1 MSQIPTPDTMAWRRD
16 GYRILLNEDGVML
29 HVPANRTF
37 EQAEARALIGLFNE
51 IAAAAEHGDTFDA
64 PRAPTSDEVRAM
76 SHDSREK
83 YAARRAMR
91 AIEAEFTD
99 VLTNPDVI
107 PF

>member
-1 MSQIPTPDTMAWRRD
+1 MSQTPTPD
-16 GYRILLNEDGVML
+16 
-29 HVPANRTF
+29 
-37 EQAEARALIGLFNE
+37 E
-51 IAAAAEHGDTFDA
+51 I
-64 PRAPTSDEVRAM
+64 RAM

-99 VLTNPDVI
+99 VLTDTDVV

>member
-1 MSQIPTPDTMAWRRD
+1 MSQI
-16 GYRILLNEDGVML
+16 
-29 HVPANRTF
+29 
-37 EQAEARALIGLFNE
+37 
-51 IAAAAEHGDTFDA
+51 
-64 PRAPTSDEVRAM
+64 RAM

-99 VLTNPDVI
+99 VLNNSDV

>member
-1 MSQIPTPDTMAWRRD
+1 MSQARTPDAMTWRRD
-16 GYRILLNEDGVML
+16 GYQILLNEDGVML
-29 HVPANRTF
+29 RIPSNRTF
-37 EQAEARALIGLFNE
+37 EQGEVRALIDLFNE
-51 IAAAAEHGDTFDA
+51 IAGAVADGDTFDA
-64 PRAPTSDEVRAM
+64 PRPPTPDEIRAM

-99 VLTNPDVI
+99 VLNDSDAV